1 MILGT
6 SELLVFAAETH
17 SLEHGDVYLQLLL
30 CVAMLPVLLLAVLT
44 TDLVKD
50 VSAQRVDRSISPVS
64 IADESLNG
72 RSWKEPKQVQETVGF
87 EQLCVSM
94 QEVVARC
101 APAAAAG
108 NRPRSRSASPP
119 PPSRPTRCHSR
130 RKPLPL
136 PERTVCHAEE
146 PHAFESFWISSRW
159 VELSRTPQTCADG
172 SIAFSMGSEQG
183 RLGAQEPTE
192 QAPFPL
198 DAERAGDAVD
208 AGDAVSAG
216 DAVGAGPEP
225 ICHSTVYAEEVGE
238 HVVAIRWPFLAKAKK
253 TEDEGMQRDYA
264 RVVEFLRNRHTPYG
278 LVHDL
283 RSMRSITTLAPIAQ
297 RLLGDAYALSR
308 GGLCRRVAVLHS
320 VKGIVANAVLP
331 PLLKLSPVHP
341 AKAFTGELADD
352 ALRWVGAH
360 ATSGEWARCVA
371 E

>member
-17 SLEHGDVYLQLLL
+17 SLEHGDVCLQLLL

-50 VSAQRVDRSISPVS
+50 VSSQRVDRSISPVS
-64 IADESLNG
+64 IVDESLYG

-94 QEVVARC
+94 QEAVARC
-101 APAAAAG
+101 APAG

-159 VELSRTPQTCADG
+159 VELSRTPQTRADG

-183 RLGAQEPTE
+183 RLGAEEPTE

-360 ATSGEWARCVA
+360 ATSGEQARCEA